1 MKSKENYT
9 VEKHQIKRSN
19 PLWAELDT
27 LSYRS
32 KNLYNQALYRVRQ
45 CYFSTRK
52 YLSYNELQKQLQNE
66 SQVDYIALNS
76 KLSQLVLKGL
86 NQDFLSYFAA
96 IKDYK
101 KNPSKYKAPPRIPN
115 YIEKNGR
122 HLVEFNIQTIGKKEL
137 RDKILKLSGTSS
149 RIEIQKDIVTIAKM
163 RKGKLINVLSLKS
176 VKVIPFNDSYE
187 VIITHEIPHKKE
199 KPIDKDPN
207 KCAGVDLGV
216 NNLAAVTTNI
226 KGVRPFI
233 INGRPLKSINAYYNR
248 MLAELKS
255 KEDTTRS
262 KRKKKRIRKEIAK
275 LTRKRN
281 NKIDD
286 YMHKS
291 STMLVNQLD
300 SLGVSTLVIGRN
312 EDWKQEINIGS
323 RSNQNFCFIPH
334 YGFIKKIQYKSDDK
348 DISVKLNE
356 ESYTSKCSFLDFEDI
371 CKHEVYKG
379 KRIKRG
385 LFKSSEG
392 LLINADVGGS
402 GNTLRKGVTGAFDLW
417 SRAEVIQGFVVN
429 PICLTIDDLRNK
441 EDLSKIVACHRRL

>member
-19 PLWAELDT
+19 SLWTELDT

-66 SQVDYIALNS
+66 NQVDYTALNS

-122 HLVEFNIQTIGKKEL
+122 HLVEFNIQTVGKKEL
-137 RDKILKLSGTSS
+137 KDKILKLSGTSS
-149 RIEIQKDIVTIAKM
+149 HIEIQKDIITIAKM

-176 VKVIPFNDSYE
+176 VKVVPFNDSYE
-187 VIITHEIPHKKE
+187 VIITHETPHKKE
-199 KPIDKDPN
+199 KSTKKDPN

-248 MLAELKS
+248 MLAEFKS

-300 SLGVSTLVIGRN
+300 SLGVSTLIIGRN

-348 DISVKLNE
+348 DILVKLNE

-429 PICLTIDDLRNK
+429 PICLTIDDLRNA
-441 EDLSKIVACHRRL
+441 EDLSRIVACHKRL